1 MKSPFS
7 STSPFII
14 LAIVSLTGCQSLKES
29 APPGTFLYNLNEWN
43 KDKAAGATFGD
54 RVSNHTKRV
63 RQNGT
68 GQTQSYYVAPG
79 GAVVGVGGPSSVVG
93 STKPGYKS
101 DNPNFIPNE
110 RLGQQK
116 VPIGATTGS
125 DPRATWSKVV
135 GISNRGGVWSDEF
148 GHVYQK
154 SGKGFRD
161 EYGNI
166 YNPLGGGRY
175 SR

>member
-1 MKSPFS
+1 MKP
-7 STSPFII
+7 THPAII
-14 LAIVSLTGCQSLKES
+14 LAICALTGCQQMKDA

-43 KDKAAGATFGD
+43 KDKAAGVGVGQRLANHAQ
-54 RVSNHTKRV
+54 RVHENRP
-63 RQNGT
+63 QGAA
-68 GQTQSYYVAPG
+68 QTYWMTPG
-79 GAVVGVGGPSSVVG
+79 GGVVGVGGPSPVVG
-93 STKPGYKS
+93 STQPGYKS

-116 VPIGATTGS
+116 VPIGSTTGS
-125 DPRATWSKVV
+125 DPRATWSKQVTIHKW
-135 GISNRGGVWSDEF
+135 GQRWEDEF
-148 GHVYQK
+148 GHVYKQ

-161 EYGNI
+161 EFGNK